1 MTRPYRVRVK
11 DSIFVICAEHR
22 NEAILKCFRRYGMPE
37 SIIEA

>member
-1 MTRPYRVRVK
+1 MRRPYKMKVK
-11 DSIFVICAEHR
+11 NSTYVICAEHR